1 MSLPA
6 GVGRLKEIFFCSL
19 SFQRLT
25 EEESHTAR
33 SLFDHGHRAS
43 KVISEPSVE
52 GDIFF
57 PPSTFLIENILL
69 LQMETCTFKK
79 S

>member
-1 MSLPA
+1 MLLPA
-6 GVGRLKEIFFCSL
+6 GVGRLKIFFCSL

-25 EEESHTAR
+25 EEESHTPK
-33 SLFDHGHRAS
+33 SLFDHRHRVS
-43 KVISEPSVE
+43 KVISEPSPE
-52 GDIFF
+52 GDIF
-57 PPSTFLIENILL
+57 PPPTFLIENILL